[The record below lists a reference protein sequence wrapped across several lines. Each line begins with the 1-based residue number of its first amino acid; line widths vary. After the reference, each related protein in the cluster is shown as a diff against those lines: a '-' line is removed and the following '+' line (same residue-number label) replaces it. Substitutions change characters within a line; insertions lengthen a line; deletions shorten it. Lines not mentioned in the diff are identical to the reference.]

1 MICEKGVEGALPL
14 LGDAV
19 PKPLLGFL
27 MTDLGLLYQGRLQ
40 ELQQDAQIG
49 WEAAQRGELVD
60 GSTAITQIRVN
71 LHSRHTSES

>member
-1 MICEKGVEGALPL
+1 
-14 LGDAV
+14 
-19 PKPLLGFL
+19 